1 MNNFVGA
8 SSTELGMHRK
18 HAFTLVELLVI
29 IAIIVVLAALL
40 LPVSSNAKSRAQ
52 RASCVNNLRQINLGV
67 RIYSDESS
75 DAAPQL
81 ANGQPV
87 WFRYRE
93 LLQSYMGLKNPPSLR
108 DKVFACPADTFYY
121 KLTPQFN
128 MQYVP
133 KGAYTESN
141 GLYSSYGFN
150 GGNAATNV
158 SWVAGVE
165 TLPGISGR
173 KLSTIKH
180 PARTVLVAEGTAF
193 GPYSWHQPRPAKTQ
207 PDGTLLP
214 FFNDARNVVSFV
226 DGHVSYINIY
236 WNSSTNSLGFLTFTF
251 FYDPPAEYD
260 YQWSGD

>member
-1 MNNFVGA
+1 MRFK
-8 SSTELGMHRK
+8 R
-18 HAFTLVELLVI
+18 AFTITELLVV
-29 IAIIVVLAALL
+29 IAIIGVLAALL
-40 LPVSSNAKSRAQ
+40 LPALQAVKARSLRTTCTS
-52 RASCVNNLRQINLGV
+52 NLRQINLGV

-75 DAAPQL
+75 DAAPRL
-81 ANGQPV
+81 ASGEPV

-93 LLQSYMGLKNPPSLR
+93 LLQNYMGLKNPPSPQ

-128 MQYVP
+128 MQYIP
-133 KGAYTESN
+133 KGVYTESN

-158 SWVAGVE
+158 SPVAGVE
-165 TLPGISGR
+165 MLPGISGR

-180 PARTVLVAEGTAF
+180 PARTVLVAEATAF
-193 GPYSWHQPRPAKTQ
+193 GPYSWHQPKPAKTL
-207 PDGTLLP
+207 PDGTLVP
-214 FFNDARNVVSFV
+214 FFNNARNVVSFV

-251 FYDPPAEYD
+251 FYDPPAGYD